1 MTLLSPSVKGR
12 SGMSRIDDL
21 IAELCPDGVA
31 HYRLCEVARI
41 LSGLKGKTKNDFLEG
56 NRRYISYKNV
66 FSNPSVDL
74 TWPDYVRIN
83 EGENQ
88 TALEKGDVLVTSS
101 SETLEELGTASV
113 VECDVDEPLYL
124 NSFCFVVRFDPQVEL
139 CPSYLKHI
147 FRSEPLRIQIQ
158 RCGNGVTRI
167 NVSKH
172 RFLDIRIPVPPLEI
186 QQEIVRVLDRFTQ
199 LEAELEAELEARK
212 RQYAH
217 YREQLLIGESASDW
231 VPLRELGQ
239 FIRGRRFTKRDMVS
253 SGTPCIHYGEIYT
266 HYGVSAVKALSHVRD
281 DIAGQLRY
289 AQPGDVVI
297 AGVGETVSDVGKS
310 VAWLGDDPVA
320 IHDDTFCFRS
330 EQDPSY
336 ISYVIQTD
344 AFQEQKNRHVARAK
358 VKRIGSDGLGRIMIP
373 VPPLEEQRRIASIL
387 DKFDAL
393 VNDLTVGLPAE
404 IAARRKQYEYY
415 RDRLLTFE
423 EKR

>member
-1 MTLLSPSVKGR
+1 MQKSQLCPEGAPAIHYGEIHTHYGVWAERTKSFIPENLATKLRRARQG
-12 SGMSRIDDL
+12 DL
-21 IAELCPDGVA
+21 IIATTSEDDASVA
-31 HYRLCEVARI
+31 KATAWLGADEVAVSGDAYIFRHTLAPRYMAYFFQCSSFQDQKSRRI
-41 LSGLKGKTKNDFLEG
+41 TGSKVRRLSGDSLA
-56 NRRYISYKNV
+56 RV
-66 FSNPSVDL
+66 
-74 TWPDYVRIN
+74 
-83 EGENQ
+83 
-88 TALEKGDVLVTSS
+88 VL
-101 SETLEELGTASV
+101 
-113 VECDVDEPLYL
+113 
-124 NSFCFVVRFDPQVEL
+124 
-139 CPSYLKHI
+139 
-147 FRSEPLRIQIQ
+147 
-158 RCGNGVTRI
+158 
-167 NVSKH
+167 
-172 RFLDIRIPVPPLEI
+172 PVPPLEI

-199 LEAELEAELEARK
+199 LEARK

-393 VNDLTVGLPAE
+393 VNDLNSGLPAE